1 MSDRRHGCR
10 CAVKPWMAKNGRRMD
25 VGVSPVT
32 GRLFPTRPKYLHPCK
47 QAEDDV
53 RSHGW
58 PRTAATRMS
67 VCPPIRHPRD
77 IGDPVQQVKK
87 KLDSQYRSDDLG
99 MTPTWMSVCPGH
111 MDVNER
117 PPHGSWCVHLFV
129 IPETSGIQCKR

>member
-77 IGDPVQQVKK
+77 IGDPVQKVKK
-87 KLDSQYRSDDLG
+87 KTGFPISLRRFGNDADTDVGVSRSHGCEGGTAVG
-99 MTPTWMSVCPGH
+99 MKVCRGH

-117 PPHGSWCVHLFV
+117 PP
-129 IPETSGIQCKR
+129 